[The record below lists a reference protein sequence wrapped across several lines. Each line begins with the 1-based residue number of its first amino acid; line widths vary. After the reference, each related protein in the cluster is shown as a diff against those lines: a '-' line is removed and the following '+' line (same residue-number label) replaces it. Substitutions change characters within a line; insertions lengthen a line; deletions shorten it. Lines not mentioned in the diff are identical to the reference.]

1 MNDFIHLFGT
11 YQLQESLHQHYTTD
25 YQIAVCPPFVDIR
38 TCQSSPINYV
48 VSYVQTCIELFKML
62 TWSRDGFLYTKKET
76 NRLFIQYNM
85 TALLL
90 SHVYMFLMKILPEP
104 KVSESLYI
112 LE

>member
-1 MNDFIHLFGT
+1 
-11 YQLQESLHQHYTTD
+11 
-25 YQIAVCPPFVDIR
+25 
-38 TCQSSPINYV
+38 
-48 VSYVQTCIELFKML
+48 ML
-62 TWSRDGFLYTKKET
+62 KWSRDGFLYTKKET